1 MDENRVSVA
10 VSAKDQ
16 EILRQR
22 WRDAGIGN
30 DYIFSC
36 VMRKENLFLQLMQ
49 RIFPELKL
57 SRVEKHTPQMTFFGP
72 AGSKS
77 VRFDVYSEIDGRI
90 FDVEMQMES
99 RGNEPKRSRY
109 YQCMVDEQ
117 ALHTG
122 EDYAELPDSYVVM
135 ISPFDPFHQG
145 RHIYRFRNYEQ
156 TDRNLELGDGATK
169 VFLNT
174 NGTEN
179 DILPELRNFLDLIN
193 GAEPEDDFCKV
204 VEQEVLEAKQD
215 AETRRNFMEFEYMQ
229 MLAKKD
235 AREAGLKEGREEGRK
250 EGQEEG
256 REEGRREK
264 CLEIYAGLV
273 RDGLLSSSE
282 AVKRSGMS
290 EEVIND
296 WIRQHPAT

>member
-235 AREAGLKEGREEGRK
+235 AREAGLKDGREEGRK
-250 EGQEEG
+250 EG